1 MITCTPLR
9 VTVLLVVMAVTESE
23 ATIRWWAEHDLEAIF
38 RFPLFS
44 VTNYL
49 ERISL
54 PHISILDLR
63 LLLS

>member
-1 MITCTPLR
+1 MT
-9 VTVLLVVMAVTESE
+9 VTESE
-23 ATIRWWAEHDLEAIF
+23 ATIRWWAKHDLEVIL

-54 PHISILDLR
+54 SHISILDLR

>member
-1 MITCTPLR
+1 MHGTPLR
-9 VTVLLVVMAVTESE
+9 VTVLLVVMIVTESE
-23 ATIRWWAEHDLEAIF
+23 ATIRWWAKHDLEAII
-38 RFPLFS
+38 RFLPFS

-54 PHISILDLR
+54 PHISILDLG

>member
-1 MITCTPLR
+1 MT
-9 VTVLLVVMAVTESE
+9 VTESE
-23 ATIRWWAEHDLEAIF
+23 ATIRWWAKHDLEVIL